1 MICLDVFVCVKDFF
15 QENAPKHTFSG
26 SVCTAIARFASVE
39 YFSITSVHSNMKP
52 KRLCMKNLL
61 SWLFVVPFTLMP
73 VVAAGD
79 DFIVRQLSNDCF
91 QEWQS
96 RDWRLGEDA
105 ARAAEIPD
113 YVAAIERICSA
124 SAELFA
130 EGYPVS
136 PFIHH
141 SQRAILPFIFSG
153 QHADVR
159 QWLLHAATAN

>member
-1 MICLDVFVCVKDFF
+1 MR
-15 QENAPKHTFSG
+15 H
-26 SVCTAIARFASVE
+26 
-39 YFSITSVHSNMKP
+39 
-52 KRLCMKNLL
+52 LL
-61 SWLFVVPFTLMP
+61 SWLLVLPLMLLSNA
-73 VVAAGD
+73 AAGD
-79 DFIVRQLSNDCF
+79 DFMVRQLSNDCF

-105 ARAAEIPD
+105 ALAAEIPV
-113 YVAAIERICSA
+113 YAAAIERICAA

-136 PFIHH
+136 PYIHH

-159 QWLLHAATAN
+159 QWLLHAATTN